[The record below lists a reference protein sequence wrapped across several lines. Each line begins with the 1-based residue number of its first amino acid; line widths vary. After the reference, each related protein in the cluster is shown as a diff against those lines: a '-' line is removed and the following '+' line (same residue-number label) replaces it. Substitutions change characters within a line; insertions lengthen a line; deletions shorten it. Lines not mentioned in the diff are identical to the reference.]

1 MKSIKKNEELKA
13 ILERKNT
20 QVDKGL
26 KEFVEILKKDCKT
39 FEEVKETL
47 NRFKRDVRW
56 EHYKEKEEDTIF
68 LENIQ
73 KMLQKEMND
82 LLVPNHP

>member
-20 QVDKGL
+20 QVDKEL

-56 EHYKEKEEDTIF
+56 EYYKEKEEDTIF
-68 LENIQ
+68 LENVQ
-73 KMLQKEMND
+73 KKLQKEMDD